1 MPNLIQGLAPLSFD
15 FFVSLPHSLLAAA
28 SLVCAAPDFEGLSD
42 QLWQMRSRVPP
53 DLLGDL
59 CLLITF
65 PGGYQ
70 RFTAELMGRLPA
82 DAPAMDFA
90 HFQTYLENI
99 PEIHYQ
105 MIALRAL
112 RRGTDPQPESSD
124 LLDLALLDLAQQPG
138 AWADYLASVGSEAPA
153 HEVAELV
160 CDGERLKHH
169 LLSVVERFWT
179 TVYAQEFEAT
189 QPLMERSV
197 AYHSAQTYSP
207 SFEDTFLAITGRL
220 VPERLLELLPSVQQI
235 AFVPSCYV
243 GPYVAY
249 SHQHSHLFLFYNC
262 RSAPGTPGIT
272 DGTAIYPPLKA
283 LADETRLQILGLLR
297 GRELYAQEIVDRLD
311 ISQPA
316 VSRHLN
322 LMATAGLLR
331 IRREG
336 NAKYYSV
343 DSERLQRLAE
353 ALRTLA

>member
-1 MPNLIQGLAPLSFD
+1 MPNLIQGVTPLSFD
-15 FFVSLPHSLLAAA
+15 FVVSLPHSLLAAA

-53 DLLGDL
+53 DLLDDL

-70 RFTAELMGRLPA
+70 RFTTELMGRLPT

-90 HFQTYLENI
+90 HFQDYLSKI

-112 RRGTDPQPESSD
+112 ARAAEPRPAPCE
-124 LLDLALLDLAQQPG
+124 LLDLAQQSE
-138 AWADYLASVGSEAPA
+138 AWADYLARVGSEAPA
-153 HEVAELV
+153 RNVAELV
-160 CDGERLKHH
+160 RDGEDLKHR
-169 LLSVVERFWT
+169 LLAAVERFWT
-179 TVYAQEFEAT
+179 TAYAQEFEAT
-189 QPLMERSV
+189 RPLMERSV
-197 AYHSAQTYSP
+197 AYHRAQTYSP

-220 VPERLLELLPSVQQI
+220 VPERLLEILSSVRQI

-249 SHQHSHLFLFYNC
+249 SHQGKHLFLFYNC
-262 RSAPGTPGIT
+262 RSTPGAPGVT
-272 DGTAIYPPLKA
+272 DSTALYPPLRA
-283 LADETRLQILGLLR
+283 LADETRLQILSLLHR
-297 GRELYAQEIVDRLD
+297 RELYAQEIVDHLD

-343 DSERLQRLAE
+343 DGERLQRLAD